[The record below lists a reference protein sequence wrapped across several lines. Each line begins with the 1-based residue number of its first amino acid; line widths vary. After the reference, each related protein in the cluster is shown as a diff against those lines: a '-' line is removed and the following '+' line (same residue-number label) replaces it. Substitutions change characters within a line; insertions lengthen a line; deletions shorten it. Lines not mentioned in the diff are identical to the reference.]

1 MARLGFD
8 TLCDIGKETTYG
20 SEASSFDAIPI
31 LSESLTPELDQVRAE
46 ILNRGKLTTQYDTS
60 GLRRVTGSIEGLLY
74 FDTSDTEGKLAGLGI
89 LLELVLGGEASGSG
103 EHTYYP
109 AKTLP
114 SGTLRLKPK
123 SGSSAKFLGVKANTL
138 TISGEKG
145 AELRYSV
152 EVVGREHVSGD
163 TPSTLPTTLVPITF
177 MDLTVGIG
185 GTEVNPDSFELT
197 INNNL
202 ITDMYANS
210 DKMLEPERNGWL
222 EVSLRVHFP
231 RITSTEET
239 LIGYAENHT
248 PKDVTIIASRTVGG
262 YTYSFEIFLKDVI
275 FHAYTDHVGSP
286 GVVPLELTG
295 TPIAIAEGQSDFYIK
310 YSKVS
315 ST

>member
-8 TLCDIGKETTYG
+8 TLCDIGVESTYG
-20 SEASSFDAIPI
+20 LEAVSYDAIPI

-74 FDTSDTEGKLAGLGI
+74 FDTADDKGKLAGLGT
-89 LLELVLGGEASGSG
+89 LLLLALGGEASDTN

-109 AKTLP
+109 AKALP

-123 SGSSAKFLGVKANTL
+123 SGSIAKFLGVKVNTL

-145 AELRYSV
+145 AELRYSA
-152 EVVGREHVSGD
+152 EVIGREHESGD
-163 TPSTLPTTLVPITF
+163 TPTTLPTTLVPITF
-177 MDLTVGIG
+177 MDLAVSIHTSNVQ
-185 GTEVNPDSFELT
+185 PDSFELT

-210 DKMLEPERNGWL
+210 DKILEPERNGWL
-222 EVSLRVHFP
+222 EVSLRMHFP
-231 RITSTEET
+231 RITSVEET
-239 LIGYAENHT
+239 LIDYAENHS
-248 PKDVTIIASRTVGG
+248 PVNVTITASRIGVG
-262 YTYSFEIFLKDVI
+262 YTYSLEIFLKDVI

-295 TPIAIAEGQSDFYIK
+295 APSAIAEGQTEFYIK